1 MRPASN
7 WRNEMNSQ
15 LVAIMA
21 HIAACNARIAAMTAA
36 NDQRKAVG
44 NSMAYTEDHF
54 WSEANQLDF
63 LAIEARNAI

>member
-21 HIAACNARIAAMTAA
+21 HIAACNARIAAMNAA

-44 NSMAYTEDHF
+44 NSMAYTEDNF
-54 WSEANQLDF
+54 WSEANQLDS